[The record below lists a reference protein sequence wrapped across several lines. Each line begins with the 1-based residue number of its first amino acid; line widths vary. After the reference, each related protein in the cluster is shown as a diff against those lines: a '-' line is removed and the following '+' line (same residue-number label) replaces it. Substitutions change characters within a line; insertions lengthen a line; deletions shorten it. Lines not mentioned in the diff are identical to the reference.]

1 MGNERVISRML
12 TMIEFLKFI
21 WHYREIITLLQDFSR
36 AESCRLAM
44 GMSANKE
51 QWSRRVRRV
60 NELGI
65 I

>member
-1 MGNERVISRML
+1 
-12 TMIEFLKFI
+12 MIEFLKFI